1 MNTWSP
7 DVYAKAWYFATIA
20 HEGQTYGGR
29 TEGERINYLNHIG
42 SVAMEVIHAIQQTPT
57 TLQADLAIQCALL
70 HDVIEDTAFGYDD
83 IVQQFGTAVADGV
96 LALTK
101 DKRLPS
107 KTDQML
113 DSLRR
118 IQEQPYEV
126 WIVKMADRI
135 TNLSHPPYYWD
146 GKKIVSYQEEAE
158 LILQELRD
166 GNALIAA
173 RLRDK
178 IMNYTSFAKPP
189 QR

>member
-7 DVYAKAWYFATIA
+7 DVYAKAWYFATMA
-20 HEGQTYGGR
+20 HEGQTYGVA
-29 TEGERINYLNHIG
+29 TEGLRINYLNHIG
-42 SVAMEVIHAIQQTPT
+42 NVAMEVIHAIQQTPT

-70 HDVIEDTAFGYDD
+70 HDVIEDTAFGYED
-83 IVQQFGTAVADGV
+83 IVQEFGTQVADGV

-101 DKRLPS
+101 DKKLPS

-118 IQEQPYEV
+118 IQQQPPEV

-146 GKKIVSYQEEAE
+146 EQKIRSYQEEAA
-158 LILQELRD
+158 LILRELKD
-166 GNALIAA
+166 GNGPIAR
-173 RLRDK
+173 RLQQK
-178 IMNYTSFAKPP
+178 IAEYTSFLPL
-189 QR
+189 QG

>member
-7 DVYAKAWYFATIA
+7 DVYAKAWYFATTA
-20 HEGQTYGGR
+20 HEGQVYGGP
-29 TEGERINYLNHIG
+29 TEGLRINYLNHIG
-42 SVAMEVIHAIQQTPT
+42 CVAMEVIHAIQQTPT

-83 IVQQFGTAVADGV
+83 IVREFGTAVANGV

-101 DKRLPS
+101 DKKLPS

-118 IQEQPYEV
+118 IQQQPHEV

-146 GKKIVSYQEEAE
+146 KQKIRSYQQEAA
-158 LILQELRD
+158 LILQKLKD
-166 GNALIAA
+166 GNKPIAE
-173 RLRDK
+173 RLQQK
-178 IMNYTSFAKPP
+178 ITEYTSFIVSE
-189 QR
+189 